1 MDVVENNRPELIHA
15 CRLEE
20 TSKCLRNM
28 MSEKL
33 DQKSGYECLHPRLM
47 ASTAHRVSLGFK
59 SSQVGD
65 DPDEIII
72 QTYG

>member
-1 MDVVENNRPELIHA
+1 MVENNRPGLIHA
-15 CRLEE
+15 RRLEE

-28 MSEKL
+28 MSEKRV
-33 DQKSGYECLHPRLM
+33 DMNVYLHPRLM

-59 SSQVGD
+59 RQVGD

-72 QTYG
+72 Q

>member
-33 DQKSGYECLHPRLM
+33 DQKSGYECLFTPEADGKHRAPRQSRLQKF
-47 ASTAHRVSLGFK
+47 AGGR
-59 SSQVGD
+59 
-65 DPDEIII
+65 
-72 QTYG
+72 